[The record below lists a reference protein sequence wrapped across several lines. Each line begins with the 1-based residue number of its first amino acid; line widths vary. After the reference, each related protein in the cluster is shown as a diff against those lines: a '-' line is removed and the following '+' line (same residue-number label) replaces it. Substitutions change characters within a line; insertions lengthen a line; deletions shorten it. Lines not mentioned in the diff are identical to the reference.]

1 MLSHDT
7 KQNKGTT
14 LFACFDVQFIQF
26 NTFWQQAQ
34 TGCISRH
41 FCTRL
46 KIYLQVFVVKF
57 INIIFSSKNF
67 FFTFVAL
74 EAKIVMTCAGF

>member
-46 KIYLQVFVVKF
+46 KIYLQVFAV
-57 INIIFSSKNF
+57 
-67 FFTFVAL
+67 
-74 EAKIVMTCAGF
+74 